1 MDKMYCQIQQDLLS
15 LEIACE
21 HLYSNHIDNTE
32 FWKEITIKRCER
44 LNKNI
49 NNFLKTFNK

>member
-1 MDKMYCQIQQDLLS
+1 MDKIYCQIQQDLLG

-32 FWKEITIKRCER
+32 YWKEISIKRQER

-49 NNFLKTFNK
+49 NKFLKNF

>member
-1 MDKMYCQIQQDLLS
+1 MDSLYCQIQQDLLG

-32 FWKEITIKRCER
+32 YWKEISIKRQER

-49 NNFLKTFNK
+49 NKFLKNF